1 MGDCNGFGTGLVIL
15 GDDGR
20 YYQYC
25 HMQANSIPTSA
36 YRTCHVTAGQM
47 IGRVGTTGNSSGNHL
62 HFGISVGNYWNESG
76 INPQNETYTY
86 IPPYPDI
93 GDDFYAFISKKDA
106 EKNLESSS
114 EKTQAQQDTHNNHGN
129 VQLAKNG
136 NDVNDPR
143 QIWHFIRQSDGSYKI
158 KNEYNNSLMDV
169 YGSYTDNG
177 TNVITTLDE
186 HNGGNQRWFIT
197 NTSNGYRLSPAFA
210 TNKALDVYGG
220 NNADGT
226 NVEIWDWNASTAQLY
241 KIAKTDYSK
250 PASPP
255 ASTISVSSLG
265 SSSTPTTLSWTTSL
279 LRDLRFDERVYDLR
293 IWKGNKAEGDTY
305 KMVWGLKGTSYQI
318 TLPAG
323 TYSANVSP
331 VNTKYSNW
339 YTYGESITF
348 TVPNHTHSY
357 TSNITQAATCSET
370 GVRTYTC
377 SCGASYTETISKN
390 ANNHVNTTNIAATT
404 STCIVK
410 GYSAGVYCND
420 CKKYISGHQEQ
431 PLAAHQTTVINA
443 KDATY
448 TEEGYTGDTY
458 CTVCKQTLSYG
469 SSIPKQTK
477 PNEPTNPSNPT
488 DSTQPTTQ
496 QQQSGGCPY
505 CGQTH
510 GGMFGWLVQLFHTIL
525 ALFGLRK

>member
-1 MGDCNGFGTGLVIL
+1 MQCWGFANRIFYGIFEVHANEVGNRWDTQNVSKGDWIRLEN
-15 GDDGR
+15 DN
-20 YYQYC
+20 
-25 HMQANSIPTSA
+25 HSA
-36 YRTCHVTAGQM
+36 VVLSR
-47 IGRVGTTGNSSGNHL
+47 SGNTL
-62 HFGISVGNYWNESG
+62 TIVEGNRDGNCKIVWDRQVSLSSVNYFKHSPNWDSVVSDLTPVNL
-76 INPQNETYTY
+76 
-86 IPPYPDI
+86 
-93 GDDFYAFISKKDA
+93 GDDFYALIIQKTA
-106 EKNLESSS
+106 WRHLEALNS
-114 EKTQAQQDTHNNHGN
+114 N
-129 VQLAKNG
+129 VQIVSNG
-136 NDVNDPR
+136 NNNEEPR
-143 QIWHFIRQSDGSYKI
+143 QIWHFLRQSNGSYKI
-158 KNEYNNSLMDV
+158 INEYDGKCLDLYDANTSDGTNV
-169 YGSYTDNG
+169 QTYKDNG
-177 TNVITTLDE
+177 TNA
-186 HNGGNQRWFIT
+186 QRWFII
-197 NTSNGYRLSPAFA
+197 NCN
-210 TNKALDVYGG
+210 DVYGIRSACG
-220 NNADGT
+220 NAVLDCKSGKLDPGT
-226 NVEIWDWNASTAQLY
+226 NIQIFTPNGTNAQTFSIYDLRSNGIT
-241 KIAKTDYSK
+241 YSK

-390 ANNHVNTTNIAATT
+390 ANNHVNTKNVSATA
-404 STCIVK
+404 STCTVK
-410 GYSAGVYCND
+410 GYTAGVYCND

-431 PLAAHQTTVINA
+431 PLAAHQTTIINA
-443 KDATY
+443 KEATT
-448 TEEGYTGDTY
+448 TEEGYTGDEY
-458 CTVCKQTLSYG
+458 CTVCKQTSNKG
-469 SSIPKQTK
+469 SIIPKLPGTEQDS
-477 PNEPTNPSNPT
+477 PNEQN
-488 DSTQPTTQ
+488 Q
-496 QQQSGGCPY
+496 QEKTGGCPW

-510 GGMFGWLVQLFHTIL
+510 KGVIIAFLVAMFHVML
-525 ALFGLRK
+525 AAIFGARY